1 MATTQINQ
9 NLGNLRVIDKR
20 RVPDSAAS
28 PISAATFTACQSN
41 ATLDTALAA
50 QNGTYW
56 TQARLDATCPSD
68 KWHAYRAAS
77 ADAAGIS

>member
-9 NLGNLRVIDKR
+9 NLANLRVIDKR

-28 PISAATFTACQSN
+28 PLSTATFAAAQSN

-50 QNGTYW
+50 ANGTYW
-56 TQARLDATCPSD
+56 TQARLDATCQTD
-68 KWHAYRAAS
+68 KIHALRVLN
-77 ADAAGIS
+77 DLAGIS